1 MKTNGNAVFKN
12 KEWYLNWFG
21 SLALED
27 AELILETV
35 RKTQKRKEWDKAI
48 EACADKMFRLQG
60 WHTIPYSDS
69 DRERWEIQKAKFL
82 QTIQDFL
89 RMTEIYQVPIR
100 VGEWHE
106 ENFAYLYMGNPNQ
119 GIIVPAPELCLD
131 YIPEVDYSSMSP
143 MEVRASLALAEGAA
157 DSNMLP
163 AEANALT
170 VNAVKEQKGVYED
183 ALAKAK
189 KELEKIQNGEA
200 GELAAMKAEIERLK
214 NEMYAKKDAMMAEMR
229 EKMAEMEAMKE
240 NLENQIY
247 LLDSQIYAILCFAGE
262 TVKFGKV
269 KSGRNAP
276 DDTPI
281 VIYQKLH
288 FLDEDMGRLASIYD
302 IQWNE
307 VRLFEEFLAHSS
319 VAQDTFV
326 PNERC
331 ISLVRLSKDAKVIA
345 DDSDMP
351 YQNMLAKY
359 DYYHGKTIGILIRN
373 GENIYVGWTDENR
386 IHIEDD
392 LLVSKPV
399 TETEPGGVDFQSKF
413 ERERWEEEQKA
424 IRKKIIDGVISR
436 SFVYNILQG
445 VVERTPIL
453 PLPTGVTLGKQSE
466 YVVYSMADAW
476 LSDNRY
482 GNFTDILERCNE
494 RVMKG
499 DMVLTMRH
507 LMAEHDPRYG
517 WARKWDNVRGRG
529 EMNRTHDVEAED
541 CTIYPVNLVEFDK
554 PVLMTK
560 YKYPDHTGS
569 DRWYFWETEGD
580 GSNLCEDSVILE
592 QYEKVRRHVFI
603 SLVKSYSYT
612 GAARANFEIYS
623 DEYIN
628 LTYMNSVWLEYV
640 ITNKS
645 LGGWTVKSQAINYAY
660 AIRYLK
666 TALDYVRA
674 REVTERG
681 LLDAIDP
688 DICKN
693 PEWPVALSE
702 WKLEKGVREMNEYQA
717 KRFVKSFCSE

>member
-1 MKTNGNAVFKN
+1 MKMNGKATFKN
-12 KEWYLNWFG
+12 KERYLEWYG
-21 SLALED
+21 SLDLED
-27 AELILETV
+27 AGLLLESV
-35 RKTQKRKEWDKAI
+35 KKAQKQKQWEKAI
-48 EACADKMFRLQG
+48 DRCADQMFRLQG
-60 WHTIPYSDS
+60 WYTIPYSDEN
-69 DRERWEIQKAKFL
+69 RERWGIQREKFL
-82 QTIQDFL
+82 QTIRDFL
-89 RMTEIYQVPIR
+89 RMSEIYQVPIR
-100 VGEWHE
+100 VGAWHE
-106 ENFAYLYMGNPNQ
+106 ESFAYLHMGNPNQ
-119 GIIVPAPELCLD
+119 GILVPVPELYLE
-131 YIPEVDYSSMSP
+131 YIPEMDYSSMSP
-143 MEVRASLALAEGAA
+143 MEVRASLALAPGAA
-157 DSNMLP
+157 DSNILP

-170 VNAVKEQKGVYED
+170 VNAVKEQKVAYED

-189 KELEKIQNGEA
+189 GELEKIRNGQS
-200 GELAAMKAEIERLK
+200 GELAAMKAEIQRLQ
-214 NEMYAKKDAMMAEMR
+214 NEMYEKKAAMMAQMQ
-229 EKMAEMEAMKE
+229 EKMAELEAMKE

-276 DDTPI
+276 DNTPI

-288 FLDEDMGRLASIYD
+288 FLDEDMGRLASIYE
-302 IQWNE
+302 IPWEN
-307 VRLFEEFLAHSS
+307 VSLFEEFLAHSP

-345 DDSDMP
+345 DDEDMP

-386 IHIEDD
+386 IHIQDD
-392 LLVSKPV
+392 LLVSGPV
-399 TETEPGGVDFQSKF
+399 VETEAGGVEFRSEF
-413 ERERWEEEQKA
+413 ERERWEKSQKA
-424 IRKKIIDGVISR
+424 IRKKIVDGLISR

-445 VVERTPIL
+445 AVERTPIL
-453 PLPTGVTLGKQSE
+453 PLPAGVTLGQQSE

-507 LMAEHDPRYG
+507 LMAERDERHLWPQ
-517 WARKWDNVRGRG
+517 KWDNVRGRG
-529 EMNRTHDVEAED
+529 AMNRTHDVSAKD

-560 YKYPDHTGS
+560 YKYWDYCNGEK
-569 DRWYFWETEGD
+569 RWYEWETEGD
-580 GSNLCEDSVILE
+580 GSNLGDRSVILE
-592 QYEKVRRHVFI
+592 QYEKIRRHVFI
-603 SLVKSYSYT
+603 SLKKQYSD
-612 GAARANFEIYS
+612 GDGRANFEIYS

-628 LTYMNSVWLEYV
+628 LTYLNSVWLEYV

-645 LGGWTVKSQAINYAY
+645 LGGWAVKGQAINYAY

-666 TALDYVRA
+666 AALDYVRK

-681 LLDAIDP
+681 LLDAINP
-688 DICKN
+688 EICKV
-693 PEWPVALSE
+693 PEWQVKLSE
-702 WKLEKGVREMNEYQA
+702 WKLQNTVREMNEYQA
-717 KRFVKSFCSE
+717 KRFVKSLCSG